1 MKTSQ
6 TIRTGGVVLVLA
18 LAAAG
23 CGAMSSAATG
33 GGSTGHGGTVVS
45 TAHSS
50 ALGATVLVN
59 SAGRTLY
66 SLSAER
72 NGKFICTKGSHI
84 PGSSASCLSLWTP
97 LIEHGGVSGQGVASL
112 GTVRRPD
119 GLGEQVTYR
128 GLPLYTFVQDSGPA
142 GGAGNGFHDV
152 GVWRAATVG
161 SATAPPPTTT
171 APSTSNGYGY

>member
-6 TIRTGGVVLVLA
+6 TIRRAGVLLVLA

-23 CGAMSSAATG
+23 CGAMSSAATS
-33 GGSTGHGGTVVS
+33 GSTGHGGTVVG

-59 SAGRTLY
+59 GTGRTLY
-66 SLSAER
+66 SLSAEQH
-72 NGKFICTKGSHI
+72 GKFICTKGSHV

-97 LIEHGGVSGQGVASL
+97 LIARGGVDGRGVGSL

-119 GLGEQVTYR
+119 GLGQQVTYR
-128 GLPLYTFVQDSGPA
+128 GLPLYTFTGDSGPA

-152 GVWRAATVG
+152 GVWRAATVSG
-161 SATAPPPTTT
+161 AAPAT
-171 APSTSNGYGY
+171 STSGSTTRYGY

>member
-1 MKTSQ
+1 MDMRTSR
-6 TIRTGGVVLVLA
+6 TIGTAGVVLVLA

-33 GGSTGHGGTVVS
+33 GSAGRGGTVVR

-59 SAGRTLY
+59 SSGRTLY
-66 SLSAER
+66 SLSAEQH
-72 NGKFICTKGSHI
+72 GKFICTKGSKV

-97 LIEHGGVSGQGVASL
+97 LIEHGGVNGEGVGSL
-112 GTVRRPD
+112 GTVKRPD

-128 GLPLYTFVQDSGPA
+128 GLPLYSFTQDTGPA

-161 SATAPPPTTT
+161 SAAP
-171 APSTSNGYGY
+171 APSTSTSTSNGYGY

>member
-6 TIRTGGVVLVLA
+6 AIRIAGILLVLA
-18 LAAAG
+18 LAAG

-59 SAGRTLY
+59 SSGRTLY
-66 SLSAER
+66 SLSAEQH
-72 NGKFICTKGSHI
+72 GKFICTKGSHI

-97 LIEHGGVSGQGVASL
+97 LIEQGGVSGQGVGSL

-119 GLGEQVTYR
+119 GLGQQVTYR
-128 GLPLYTFVQDSGPA
+128 GLPLYTFTDDSGPA
-142 GGAGNGFHDV
+142 GDAGNGFRDV

-161 SATAPPPTTT
+161 SAAAP
-171 APSTSNGYGY
+171 APSTSTSTSPGYGY

>member
-6 TIRTGGVVLVLA
+6 AIRIAGILLVLA
-18 LAAAG
+18 LAAG

-59 SAGRTLY
+59 SSGRTLY
-66 SLSAER
+66 SLSAEQH
-72 NGKFICTKGSHI
+72 GKFICTKGSHI

-97 LIEHGGVSGQGVASL
+97 LIEQGGVSGQGVGSL
-112 GTVRRPD
+112 GTVRRP
-119 GLGEQVTYR
+119 GRSRRLARSRVSTARGTTPTIQVCVT
-128 GLPLYTFVQDSGPA
+128 
-142 GGAGNGFHDV
+142 
-152 GVWRAATVG
+152 
-161 SATAPPPTTT
+161 
-171 APSTSNGYGY
+171 PSCR